1 MAFNIATETNMIK
14 ERCHVEVENQESRNT
29 SPNLHQEVVHCPHC
43 DRSYLILLS
52 DLLEEA
58 NRFIC
63 KSCTKEFWLRRSDF
77 LAGSG
82 EFSGISSEE
91 YLGAAKEKCP
101 KCGAGISRLDEA
113 CSSCGVIGSKYLAMK
128 DSGPY
133 LKINPKLKALWVRV
147 LNHYNDDQ
155 IHNEFIS
162 ECLKEN
168 HLRYA
173 SSQYKQ
179 MKDVIGEDEKVLE
192 ALRKIQ
198 TLTEIYFEDKAVEAE
213 KKKSSRPSR
222 SISSSLLRWE
232 IGLFGAG
239 IICILSGLASPMAR
253 NLIGLGVVLIA
264 LPLLMKIFFRR

>member
-1 MAFNIATETNMIK
+1 
-14 ERCHVEVENQESRNT
+14 VEVENQESRN
-29 SPNLHQEVVHCPHC
+29 SDHSLNQEVVHCPHC

-58 NRFIC
+58 NRFVC

-77 LAGSG
+77 LAASG

-91 YLGAAKEKCP
+91 YLGAPKEKCP
-101 KCGAGISRLDEA
+101 KCGEAVGRLDEA
-113 CSSCGVIGSKYLAMK
+113 CGSCGVVGSKYLAMK

-133 LKINPKLKALWVRV
+133 LKVNPKLKGLWIRV

-168 HLRYA
+168 QLRYA

-198 TLTEIYFEDKAVEAE
+198 TLTEIYFQEKSPEGEA
-213 KKKSSRPSR
+213 KTRSTSSRSLP
-222 SISSSLLRWE
+222 SSLFRWE
-232 IGLFGAG
+232 IGLLGAG
-239 IICILSGLASPMAR
+239 AICILSGLASPMAR

-264 LPLLMKIFFRR
+264 LPILMKVFFRK